1 MGVRQ
6 MRVSLEKHPKT
17 KLRYRKDVMPYIFI
31 LPNMILFLV
40 FVIFPIMATFFYS
53 LTKWNG
59 IGTKVFIWF
68 ENYRRI
74 FTNSTF
80 KTSLVNTFIFTGV
93 VVPLEMVF
101 GLLVALVLNKKFLG
115 RGMVR
120 ALIYLP
126 CMIST
131 VITGLAFSWLFDTN
145 LGFINSLVVSLGG
158 QKINWFTDRR
168 YAFVLIVLSSLWH
181 TLGTK
186 MVIYLGALQSIDK
199 ELYEAS
205 TVDGANSFQRFLYI
219 TIPSLR
225 GTNLFVMIT
234 SVISSFKSFDLIYTI
249 TGGGPRNGTSTLA
262 LYIYNTAF
270 TNNNFGRASAGG
282 VVLFLFLLVFTLIR
296 FRIDRRK

>member
-1 MGVRQ
+1 MSVP
-6 MRVSLEKHPKT
+6 LEKHPRT

-40 FVIFPIMATFFYS
+40 FVIIPIMATFYYS

-59 IGTKVFIWF
+59 IGAKVFIGF
-68 ENYRRI
+68 DNYSRI
-74 FTNSTF
+74 FRNSTF
-80 KTSLVNTFIFTGV
+80 RTSLFNTFIFTSL
-93 VVPLEMVF
+93 VVPLEMAF
-101 GLLVALVLNKKFLG
+101 GLLVAIVLDKRFLG
-115 RGMVR
+115 RGLVR
-120 ALIYLP
+120 ALVYLP

-131 VITGLAFSWLFDTN
+131 VITGLAFLWLFDTN
-145 LGFINSLVVSLGG
+145 LGFINSLLLSLGG
-158 QKINWFTDRR
+158 EKINWFTDRR
-168 YAFVLIVLSSLWH
+168 NAFVLIVLSTLWH

-186 MVIYLGALQSIDK
+186 MVIYLGALQGIDR

-249 TGGGPRNGTSTLA
+249 TGGGPRNGTATLA